1 LQIYCRANEIYL
13 GVVGI
18 EEMDRNI
25 DKLINKDI
33 VKILREVGI
42 KKGQKILDCCC
53 GVGNYALPAAL
64 IVGEKG
70 IVYALDRNKEKLDS
84 LKKKS
89 NTGKLKNIE
98 IIEKE
103 FESNIPLSD
112 KSIDAVLLYDIF
124 WYFSLEDR
132 KLPKLLDEVYRILK
146 NGAIISVYPE
156 HTDTERLKERIR
168 DAKFQLEREFYKT
181 IIHDNSLKKGRILN
195 FRKIL

>member
-1 LQIYCRANEIYL
+1 
-13 GVVGI
+13 
-18 EEMDRNI
+18 MDRTI
-25 DKLINKDI
+25 DRLINKDI
-33 VKILREVGI
+33 MKVLREVGI
-42 KKGQKILDCCC
+42 KKGKKILDCCC
-53 GVGNYALPAAL
+53 GVGNYTLPAAI

-89 NTGKLKNIE
+89 DLEKLKNIE
-98 IIEKE
+98 IIEDE

-112 KSIDAVLLYDIF
+112 NSVDVVLLYDIF
-124 WYFSLEDR
+124 WYFSLEDK

-146 NGAIISVYPE
+146 SGAMISVYPE
-156 HTDTERLKERIR
+156 HIDTERLKERIK

-181 IIHDNSLKKGRILN
+181 IIHDDTLKKGRILN

>member
-1 LQIYCRANEIYL
+1 MN
-13 GVVGI
+13 
-18 EEMDRNI
+18 RNI
-25 DKLINKDI
+25 DRLINKDMGK
-33 VKILREVGI
+33 VLREIGI
-42 KKGQKILDCCC
+42 KKDQKILDCCC
-53 GVGNYALPAAL
+53 GEGNYTLPAAL
-64 IVGEKG
+64 IAGEKG

-89 NTGKLKNIE
+89 DAEKIKNIE

-124 WYFSLEDR
+124 WYFSLEDK
-132 KLPKLLDEVYRILK
+132 KLPKLLDEVHRILK
-146 NGAIISVYPE
+146 DGAILSVYPE
-156 HTDTERLKERIR
+156 HIDTERLKERIK

-181 IIHDNSLKKGRILN
+181 IIHDDSLRKGHILN

>member
-1 LQIYCRANEIYL
+1 
-13 GVVGI
+13 
-18 EEMDRNI
+18 MDRNI
-25 DKLINKDI
+25 DRLINKDI
-33 VKILREVGI
+33 VKVLREAGI

-53 GVGNYALPAAL
+53 GAGNYTLPAAL

-89 NTGKLKNIE
+89 DAGKLKNIE

-112 KSIDAVLLYDIF
+112 KSIDTVLLYDIF
-124 WYFSLEDR
+124 WYFSLEDK

-156 HTDTERLKERIR
+156 HINTEKLKERIR
-168 DAKFQLEREFYKT
+168 DAKFQLEREFYRT
-181 IIHDNSLKKGRILN
+181 IIHDDSLKKGRILN